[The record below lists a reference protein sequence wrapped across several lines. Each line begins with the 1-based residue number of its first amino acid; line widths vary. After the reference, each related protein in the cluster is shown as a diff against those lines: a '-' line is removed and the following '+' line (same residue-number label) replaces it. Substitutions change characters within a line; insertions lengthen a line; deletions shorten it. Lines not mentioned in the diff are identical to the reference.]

1 LAALHNQHAIS
12 GKIVVAEEIRLPP
25 VSSLGDVMR
34 KPRDDDPCQT
44 CDDSMLSN
52 SAPLVI

>member
-1 LAALHNQHAIS
+1 LAALRNQHAIS